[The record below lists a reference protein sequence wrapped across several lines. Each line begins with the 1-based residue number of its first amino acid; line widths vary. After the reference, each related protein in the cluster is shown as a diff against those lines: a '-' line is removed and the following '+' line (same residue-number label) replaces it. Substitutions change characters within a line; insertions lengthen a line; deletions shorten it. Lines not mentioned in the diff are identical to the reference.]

1 MSWRRRRCLINST
14 ERKSDLDFIE
24 GVDYFVRTR
33 PFPCNTI
40 YAWAVSLG
48 DGTFDIWLN
57 ERVPEN
63 KQLEGLEHELR
74 HLRDN
79 HFFRDDLTLEE
90 KEAIAWGADAPDPVE
105 HFLPTRHGL
114 VHVFMPEDAPP
125 GVSFAFTAPDGLQPA
140 IEPGKMVLCDD
151 RRLRPGDIGLFSYG
165 GEILCCQYHKDAFG
179 FTYLFAL
186 DRKRSREDIVVPPAW
201 EKDLVCYGRA
211 RLACAVELPG
221 M

>member
-1 MSWRRRRCLINST
+1 MCGPRLKCSINST
-14 ERKSDLDFIE
+14 ERKNDLDFVE
-24 GVDYFVRTR
+24 GVDYFLRSR
-33 PFPCNTI
+33 PFPCTTI

-57 ERVPEN
+57 DRVSRG

-105 HFLPTRHGL
+105 HYLPTRHGL
-114 VHVFMPEDAPP
+114 LHVFMPEDAPP

-140 IEPGKMVLCDD
+140 IQPGETVVCDD
-151 RRLRPGDIGLFSYG
+151 RQLRPGDIGLFSYG
-165 GEILCCQYHKDAFG
+165 GEVICRQYYKDVFG
-179 FTYLFAL
+179 VTYLFTL
-186 DRKRSREDIVVPPAW
+186 DRKQSREDIVIPPSW
-201 EKDLVCYGRA
+201 ERELVCYGRA
-211 RLACAVELPG
+211 RRECVIALPG